1 MDNILQVEDIV
12 KNIVANLN
20 AKDYINFKCTSK
32 KVYNTWISKETDYI
46 YFSNKLKQIGLDEE
60 SIEEPSENKLIDDV
74 AYTDITVINAFE
86 KIKIF
91 NKQNYLTIYKVLYQ
105 TFNDYCENLYTNK
118 LANFFP
124 VQYESDPLQ
133 QSQILQNII
142 RFNVSNNNDFEYF
155 TKVVTNF
162 NILKEIFINSCLNEM
177 EINYNETEYAIVGKF
192 TKVLLTF
199 GEQNMVI
206 DFFNSKIEYP
216 SPPSLPT
223 PNVETTSKTTDTKTN
238 SFSDEELIEISK
250 PLKEFVKKNINV
262 IDLLFEENYPM
273 FTNFFE
279 TFIQQSLIPFTNE
292 ILKDNGN
299 EDTFINEFPLIY
311 SHIIEEFCTN
321 LSYSI
326 NGSMNEDNLNKEQ
339 RDKLFHERVYDLLNV
354 YLQPNILKYLDQ
366 SSIQFE
372 KNILKQFN
380 NFQIEQKEKSEN
392 EILNLTAE
400 NSTIDLNEN
409 QNKNGDKYNFL
420 DSFTKVFG
428 ISSKTSKAEQMN
440 DNLTSLMNNSLRNI
454 KNLINLEL
462 CLTIVRQTQTRIDI
476 FLQFKASK
484 NLTSIIN
491 EKCEN
496 IFRILIKCLN
506 ENHIQPAYEKAISLL
521 QSYDINDLPINDI
534 SKPLDSK
541 KNATQSVEPLVN
553 FAELINTS
561 DIILQMISIF
571 YRSEMVTK
579 KIIDPTKEAK
589 KNIFESGLLQTKKNF
604 ESTVDNF
611 VADGLNIGINKLVD
625 QINHTFKT
633 VQLPTDYYPPTHKN
647 TVEIKPT
654 ECCRKTVTL
663 LDNHCFL
670 LNGATDKGTIDV
682 YQQEI
687 GKRFFNILVEHLKTQ
702 IISTEGAIILICDMN
717 LYFDFF
723 NQKLKQKSIIP
734 YFQALKNVSN
744 LFLIDGKDSKE
755 LGKLIGDLNKF
766 QGIFS
771 QEEIYEFVQRRQDWL
786 SVKRDVEKVMYGL
799 GLKDCVLM

>member
-1 MDNILQVEDIV
+1 MDNILQVEAIV
-12 KNIVANLN
+12 KNIVGDLN
-20 AKDYINFKCTSK
+20 VKDYVNFKCISK
-32 KVYNTWISKETDYI
+32 RVYSSWLNKETDYI

-60 SIEEPSENKLIDDV
+60 TIVEPSENKLIDDV
-74 AYTDITVINAFE
+74 SYNDISVLNSFE
-86 KIKIF
+86 KIKTF

-105 TFNDYCENLYTNK
+105 TFNDYCENLYSNK

-124 VQYESDPLQ
+124 VQYEKDPLQ
-133 QSQILQNII
+133 QSQILQNIS
-142 RFNVSNNNDFEYF
+142 RFNVSNNNDFEYY

-162 NILKEIFINSCLNEM
+162 KILKEIFINSCLNEM
-177 EINYNETEYAIVGKF
+177 EINYNEAEYTAVGKF

-216 SPPSLPT
+216 SVPTLP
-223 PNVETTSKTTDTKTN
+223 ESDEDTTSTTDNKSN
-238 SFSDEELIEISK
+238 IFSDEELVKTLK
-250 PLKEFVKKNINV
+250 PLNEFVNKNISV
-262 IDLLFEENYPM
+262 IDLLFEENYSM

-279 TFIQQSLIPFTNE
+279 SFIQQSLIPFVNK
-292 ILKDNGN
+292 ILKDDRN
-299 EDTFINEFPLIY
+299 EDTFINGFPSIY
-311 SHIIEEFCTN
+311 SHVIEEFCTN
-321 LSYSI
+321 LDFSI
-326 NGSMNEDNLNKEQ
+326 NGSINEEKLDKEQ
-339 RDKLFHERVYDLLNV
+339 RDKLFHKRVYDLLNV

-372 KNILKQFN
+372 KNILKQFT

-392 EILNLTAE
+392 EMLNLTAE
-400 NSTIDLNEN
+400 NSTIDINEN
-409 QNKNGDKYNFL
+409 QNKDGDKYNFL

-428 ISSKTSKAEQMN
+428 ITSKNSKAEQMN

-462 CLTIVRQTQTRIDI
+462 CLSIVRQTQARIDI
-476 FLQFKASK
+476 FLQFKTSM
-484 NLTSIIN
+484 NLSTLIN

-506 ENHIQPAYEKAISLL
+506 ENHIQPAYEKAILLL
-521 QSYDINDLPINDI
+521 QSYDINDLPINV
-534 SKPLDSK
+534 SNESSDSK
-541 KNATQSVEPLVN
+541 DVTQSVEPLVN

-571 YRSEMVTK
+571 YRNEMVTK
-579 KIIDPTKEAK
+579 KIIDPTEEAK
-589 KNIFESGLLQTKKNF
+589 KNVWQSGLLQTKKNF
-604 ESTVDNF
+604 ESAVDSF

-633 VQLPTDYYPPTHKN
+633 VQLPTDYYPPAHKN

-654 ECCRKTVTL
+654 ECCRKTITL

-799 GLKDCVLM
+799 GLKDCVIM